1 MSTLTQTISAGLAG
15 EYSRRAQDVHRWVDP
30 LSDEQ
35 FWTNPYSYGNSTG
48 HLLLHLTG
56 NLNYYIGAQIA
67 KTGYVRNR
75 DLEFT
80 ETRRPPK
87 AEVLRK
93 FDETIAMVLSTLKN
107 QTESDWT
114 EPYSA
119 VREPEAEDRFR
130 AFLHCA
136 THLFHHVGQLIYL
149 SRELTKSNSSQA
161 APAD

>member
-1 MSTLTQTISAGLAG
+1 MATLTQTISVGLAG
-15 EYSRRAQDVHRWVDP
+15 EFSRRAQDVHRWVDP

-35 FWTNPYSYGNSTG
+35 FWSNPYSYGNSAG

-56 NLNYYIGAQIA
+56 NLSYYIGAQIA
-67 KTGYVRNR
+67 KSGYIRNR

-80 ETRRPPK
+80 ETRRARK

-93 FDETIAMVLSTLKN
+93 FDDTIAMVIATLEQQK
-107 QTESDWT
+107 ESDWT
-114 EPYSA
+114 LPYSA
-119 VREPEAEDRFR
+119 EREPEAADRFH

-161 APAD
+161 APAQ